1 MLCLQTHDK
10 LALVLKEQEISYA
23 TLLEKIA
30 LYATL
35 FSADSCEKV
44 AIYSENRLEWPYA
57 FYAAWKNQC
66 IVVPV
71 DFMATVEEVSYILN
85 DCRPEVIFC
94 SKAKEADA
102 REALKAVSY
111 SPTLLVLEEC
121 DEQIGAQTAPAD
133 TTFPECDNADTAL
146 LIYTS
151 GTTGS
156 PKGAMLS
163 FDNVYINIVAVT
175 EEVHV
180 YTPEQRILVLL
191 PLHHIFPLL
200 GTLVMPLYIGAT
212 SIFSP
217 SMASDDLRATLQQKQ
232 ITMIVAVPR
241 LYHLLRKGI
250 REKINASFAARTLFK
265 LAETIDS
272 PAFSK
277 RIFKAVHERFGG
289 HIRYLICGGAAIDN
303 DAARDFK
310 TLGFDL
316 LTGYG
321 MTEAAPMICFTHPGT
336 LKIGSSGQPLP
347 CNEVKIVDDEIVA
360 KGRNVMQGYY
370 KRPQETEA
378 VIKNGW
384 LYTGDTGYLDD
395 DDFLFITGRKK
406 DIIVLPNGKNVNP
419 EEIEFK
425 ILKNFDTVK
434 EIGVFMHDDILQ
446 AVVLPD
452 FQKLHEQGVQ
462 HIERFVRWDIFDAY
476 NHSASPSKKIAK
488 FTIVKEELPRTRLGK
503 LRRFQLPGF
512 LQTSEEPVREQE
524 EPTYPEYQLVKEFL
538 KKQTDRL
545 IFPSAHIEL
554 DLGLDSL
561 DRVSLHTFLESTFGV
576 EFQHEE
582 LLESLTVENIA
593 AYVRD
598 KKVKME
604 TEGINWHTIL
614 HEDLSVTLPESS
626 FDHVLGVRFI
636 QFCLNSYFVMS
647 VQGLENLPD
656 SPCIIAPNHQ
666 SVLDSF
672 LVASQFE
679 GAFIKRTY
687 FYGDERHFR
696 QRWRQGFAAHHNTII
711 MDMNRNL
718 KQSLQKMAA
727 ALKHGGNLV
736 IFPEGARTRD
746 GRITPFKKTFAILAC
761 ELDVPV
767 VPVVLQGVYDA
778 MPKGVRLPQFRKPI
792 SLKIL
797 EPVVPEQ
804 RSYDEFTDVVYQR
817 IKAELGE

>member
-10 LALVLKEQEISYA
+10 IALVLKDQEISYA

-35 FSADSCEKV
+35 FPQDACEKV

-57 FYAAWKNQC
+57 LYAAWKNGC
-66 IVVPV
+66 IVVPI
-71 DFMATVEEVSYILN
+71 DFMATIEEVSYILA
-85 DCRPEVIFC
+85 DCQPEVIFC

-102 REALKAVSY
+102 REALKALSY
-111 SPTLLVLEEC
+111 APTLLVLEDC
-121 DEQIGAQTAPAD
+121 EQQINAQAAPAD

-146 LIYTS
+146 IIYTS

-163 FDNVYINIVAVT
+163 FDNVYVNTIAVT
-175 EEVHV
+175 KDVPV
-180 YTPEQRILVLL
+180 FTPDDRVLALL

-217 SMASDDLRATLQQKQ
+217 SMASDDLRTTLQEKQ
-232 ITMIVAVPR
+232 ITIILAVPR
-241 LYHLLRKGI
+241 LFHLLRKGI
-250 REKINASFAARTLFK
+250 REKIDAGFVPRTLFK
-265 LAETIDS
+265 LAETLDF
-272 PAFSK
+272 PAFS
-277 RIFKAVHERFGG
+277 RMIFKAVHQRFGG
-289 HIRYLICGGAAIDN
+289 HVKYLISGGAAIDN
-303 DAARDFK
+303 DVARDFK

-321 MTEAAPMICFTHPGT
+321 MTETAPMISFTHPGT
-336 LKIGSSGQPLP
+336 LKIGASGQPLP
-347 CNEVKIVDDEIVA
+347 SNEVKIVDDEIAA

-378 VIKNGW
+378 VIKDGW
-384 LYTGDTGYLDD
+384 LYTGDIGYIDD
-395 DDFLFITGRKK
+395 DGFLFVTGRKK
-406 DIIVLPNGKNVNP
+406 DIIVLPSGKNINP

-425 ILKNFDTVK
+425 ILKTFDTVK

-446 AVVLPD
+446 AVIFPD
-452 FQKLHEQGVQ
+452 FQKLHEQSVQ
-462 HIERFVRWDIFDAY
+462 HIEHFVRWDIFDAY

-488 FTIVKEELPRTRLGK
+488 FTIVKDELPRTRLGK
-503 LRRFQLPGF
+503 LRRFQLPAL
-512 LQTSEEPVREQE
+512 LQASEQPVHEQAEPD
-524 EPTYPEYQLVKEFL
+524 YAEYQYVKEFL
-538 KKQTDRL
+538 QKHTDRP

-561 DRVSLHTFLESTFGV
+561 DRVSLQTFLESTFGV
-576 EFQHEE
+576 AFQNEE

-593 AYVRD
+593 AYVHE
-598 KKVKME
+598 KKIKME

-614 HEDLSVTLPESS
+614 HEDVAIELPQSS
-626 FDHVLGVRFI
+626 FDHVPGVRLL
-636 QFCLNSYFVMS
+636 QFCLNRYFIVS

-672 LVASQFE
+672 LVASQFD
-679 GAFIKRTY
+679 GAFVKRTY

-696 QRWRQGFAAHHNTII
+696 QRWRQAFAARHNTII

-727 ALKHGGNLV
+727 ALKQGGNLV

-746 GRITPFKKTFAILAC
+746 GHITPFKKSFAILAC
-761 ELDVPV
+761 ELGVPV
-767 VPVVLQGVYDA
+767 VPVALKGMYDA
-778 MPKGVRLPQFRKPI
+778 MPKGSRLPRFRQPI
-792 SLKIL
+792 RITFLP
-797 EPVVPEQ
+797 PVLPEGQ
-804 RSYDEFTDVVYQR
+804 SYDDFTERIYQQ
-817 IKAELGE
+817 IKSELGE